1 MFPLR
6 VIDVKINIKSK
17 RLIGPINLEIEQNG
31 ISILLGANGSGKT
44 TLLELLSRDL
54 SINISVSHTTREQR
68 EYEIDG
74 VHYHFVTKDKFDSL
88 VAADKFI
95 EYENVHGDF
104 YGTTKDV
111 VEDFL
116 KEGKPLFLELDV
128 KGALTLKKLYPN
140 DTFSIFLSVPIDEL
154 ENRLIN
160 RSSESEDEIK
170 KRLSRFD
177 KEESL
182 KKEFDYTLINDNFET
197 TFEELKNTV
206 LKRIKNGNWTNF
218 F

>member
-1 MFPLR
+1 MTENDISFIIPVFNR
-6 VIDVKINIKSK
+6 PN
-17 RLIGPINLEIEQNG
+17 EIR
-31 ISILLGANGSGKT
+31 
-44 TLLELLSRDL
+44 ELLDSFSKLTSSKDF
-54 SINISVSHTTREQR
+54 
-68 EYEIDG
+68 EIVIIEDG
-74 VHYHFVTKDKFDSL
+74 STMDS
-88 VAADKFI
+88 
-95 EYENVHGDF
+95 
-104 YGTTKDV
+104 KDV
-111 VEDFL
+111 IEDFL

-128 KGALTLKKLYPN
+128 KGALNLKKLYPN

-177 KEESL
+177 QEESL

-206 LKRIKNGNWTNF
+206 LKRIKNGN
-218 F
+218 